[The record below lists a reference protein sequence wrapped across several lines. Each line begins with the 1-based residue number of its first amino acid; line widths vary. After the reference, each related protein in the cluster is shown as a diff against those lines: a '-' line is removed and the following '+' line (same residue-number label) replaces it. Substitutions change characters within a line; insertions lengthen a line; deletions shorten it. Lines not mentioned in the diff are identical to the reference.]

1 MTPVTPP
8 VTPVTPPVTHVT
20 PVTHETPPATPPA
33 MPWKIV
39 LDNIVLPEYERAFL
53 FAAKLG
59 GEFVWSIDAALSAAR
74 DFNIEAF
81 QFIMDRVD
89 VDQLSTADVDCLRM
103 LCNRVTCGLDFYGA
117 ECMVLRIVGSR
128 VPQAID
134 SDFILSRSDI
144 LSVIDLSVIDYVL
157 AVGGPPRRLDWFCED
172 IIILGYPCIL
182 DWALS
187 KGLMDSMRESPDDD
201 TLAVIA
207 GFSGQPDVI
216 DWLDTN
222 GFAIGRARC
231 RDFRHSWEAYDWLF
245 ENNHA
250 IDTRAEQALFYGED
264 YLRTEEDMR

>member
-1 MTPVTPP
+1 MTPAP
-8 VTPVTPPVTHVT
+8 TPV
-20 PVTHETPPATPPA
+20 TPPATPPA

-59 GEFVWSIDAALSAAR
+59 GEFVWSIDAALLAAR
-74 DFNIEAF
+74 DFNLEAF

-89 VDQLSTADVDCLRM
+89 VDQLSTADVDRLRR
-103 LCNRVTCGLDFYGA
+103 LCNRVICGFDFERMA
-117 ECMVLRIVGSR
+117 LRIVGSR

-172 IIILGYPCIL
+172 IIILGYPCLL

-187 KGLMDSMRESPDDD
+187 NGLMDSMRESPDDD

-207 GFSGQPDVI
+207 GFSGQLDVI
-216 DWLDTN
+216 DWLDNN

-231 RDFRHSWEAYDWLF
+231 RDFRHSWEAYDWLL
-245 ENNHA
+245 ENHHA
-250 IDTRAEQALFYGED
+250 IDTRAEQAIFYGED
-264 YLRTEEDMR
+264 YGDGRPEEDMR